1 MSNKNWQ
8 VQKQLRTHTE
18 PDGDT
23 TPEWRDVVTVQGSN
37 SYGCGSK
44 AQAQTQLVR
53 LRDINPRC
61 KYRIVKVSP
70 L

>member
-18 PDGDT
+18 HDGDS
-23 TPEWRDVVTVQGSN
+23 TPEWRDVVSVQGSN

-44 AQAQTQLVR
+44 SQAQAQLVS
-53 LRDINPRC
+53 LRDNNPGI